1 MFTPEPNIKPSLED
15 RYTADTLVRAQLE
28 RIGLGAV
35 ADLIQKPGPAMA
47 AEPSVSMPRR
57 RARPFT
63 EMEATVVAQ
72 DDADYATDLIQ
83 LTRQLEGDAAEQAQR
98 NSELY
103 KLLMQSR
110 LG

>member
-1 MFTPEPNIKPSLED
+1 MFSQAPDNNPSLED
-15 RYTADTLVRAQLE
+15 RYTVGRLVRDQLE
-28 RIGLGAV
+28 RVGLGAV

-47 AEPSVSMPRR
+47 NEPSVSMPRR

-72 DDADYATDLIQ
+72 DEADYATDLIQ
-83 LTRQLEGDAAEQAQR
+83 LTRQLEGDAAEQARR